1 MDSEK
6 RKRQANGADNGRRT
20 KARDEEE
27 GTEKVTVTVA
37 EKTDE
42 EVEEF
47 FAILRRLHSA
57 VRDYKRD
64 GPAGN
69 GNGNNEPN
77 GDVRHELWKRPTWKP
92 SFEWGDFEGVNG
104 AVTSRPQEEEE
115 EEGYVLDLN
124 ADPKS

>member
-6 RKRQANGADNGRRT
+6 RKRQSNGTDNGRRT
-20 KARDEEE
+20 KAKAEEE
-27 GTEKVTVTVA
+27 QVTEKVT
-37 EKTDE
+37 EKTDA

-64 GPAGN
+64 N
-69 GNGNNEPN
+69 GPN
-77 GDVRHELWKRPTWKP
+77 GDVRDDELTEEMKMMRKRPSWKP
-92 SFEWGDFEGVNG
+92 SFEWGDFEGLNG
-104 AVTSRPQEEEE
+104 AVTSRREEGE